1 MAFNRP
7 IPEDKPRG
15 KAGMALGGLIEAE
28 KLMQI
33 ALTLPAA
40 VLIGWL
46 AGAWAD
52 SRLHQSWI
60 AILGVVF
67 GGISGLVYVIRTVM
81 AAEKKSRPGN
91 APGNGNGRNEQ
102 GGPGPGDEPG
112 NPLSS

>member
-33 ALTLPAA
+33 ALTLPAS

-60 AILGVVF
+60 AIAGVVF
-67 GGISGLVYVIRTVM
+67 GGISGLVYVIRMVM

-91 APGNGNGRNEQ
+91 LPGNGNGQ
-102 GGPGPGDEPG
+102 GGPGPDDEPG
-112 NPLSS
+112 NPLNR

>member
-91 APGNGNGRNEQ
+91 LPGNGNGRNEQ
-102 GGPGPGDEPG
+102 GGPGPRDEPG
-112 NPLSS
+112 NPLNR